1 MYCTKCGQKLE
12 DGVPHVCPN
21 APVGAQPKP
30 QYIPVQPAYA
40 LNTAP
45 ATGAVAAL
53 RKVSSSTAA
62 LVLTVALS
70 VSLLAKFIGLVIS
83 TVKIFTTVN
92 LVGSAASLFGA
103 SEAVREIRRLA
114 FYRAGYGIIALVPLG
129 LTVVGCY
136 ITYLSAKRPRNAYI
150 KSTGFVFFKVVAVID
165 LIISILT
172 AVGMVLLLIIGS
184 ILMSSGELEDYIIYW
199 VTFCIVFVFAN
210 VLKMVAYIGL
220 IRLSSECKRTAEYG
234 RGEYA
239 KIKGISSVYAIIKI
253 LSVIAPILSLIVY
266 FVKASFT
273 NALVNSISYELGY
286 YLGMDYASFRNF
298 SLLPSDFLS
307 GVIAPLAV
315 IVADIA
321 IAVLVFSLHKNMALV
336 GEGVYAPVAPEAYVP
351 YGVQSAPAAPA
362 YSAPVAPKP
371 TVSEAVSE
379 QAETETETE
388 GDAVLPSADTEEMK
402 DE

>member
-30 QYIPVQPAYA
+30 QYVPVQPVYA

-45 ATGAVAAL
+45 AL

-83 TVKIFTTVN
+83 TVKMFTTVN

-103 SEAVREIRRLA
+103 SEVVREIRRLA
-114 FYRAGYGIIALVPLG
+114 FYRAGYGVIALIPLG

-136 ITYLSAKRPRNAYI
+136 ITYLSAKRPGNAYI
-150 KSTGFVFFKVVAVID
+150 KSSGFVFFKVVAVID

-184 ILMSSGELEDYIIYW
+184 VLMSSGELEDYIIYW

-210 VLKMVAYIGL
+210 VLKMVAYVGL
-220 IRLSSECKRTAEYG
+220 IKLSGECKRTAEYG

-239 KIKGISSVYAIIKI
+239 KIKEISSVYAIIKI
-253 LSVIAPILSLIVY
+253 VSVIAPILSLIVY

-273 NALVNSISYELGY
+273 NALVNAISYELGS
-286 YLGMDYASFRNF
+286 YLGMDYTSFRNF

-321 IAVLVFSLHKNMALV
+321 IAVLVFSLHKNMALT
-336 GEGVYAPVAPEAYVP
+336 GEGVYAPVAPEAYMP
-351 YGVQSAPAAPA
+351 YGVQSAPNAPV
-362 YSAPVAPKP
+362 YSAPVTPEP
-371 TVSEAVSE
+371 IVSETESDAVS
-379 QAETETETE
+379 
-388 GDAVLPSADTEEMK
+388 PSADTEETK

>member
-30 QYIPVQPAYA
+30 QYVPVQPVYA

-83 TVKIFTTVN
+83 TVKMFTTVN

-103 SEAVREIRRLA
+103 SEVVREIRRLA
-114 FYRAGYGIIALVPLG
+114 FYRAGYGVIALIPLG

-136 ITYLSAKRPRNAYI
+136 ITYLSAKRPGNAYI
-150 KSTGFVFFKVVAVID
+150 KSSGFVFFKVVAVID

-184 ILMSSGELEDYIIYW
+184 VLMSSGELEDYIIYW

-210 VLKMVAYIGL
+210 VLKMVAYVGL
-220 IRLSSECKRTAEYG
+220 IKLSGECKRTAEYG

-239 KIKGISSVYAIIKI
+239 KIKEISSVYAIIKI
-253 LSVIAPILSLIVY
+253 VSVIAPILSLIVY

-273 NALVNSISYELGY
+273 NALVNAISYELGS
-286 YLGMDYASFRNF
+286 YLGMDYTSFRNF

-321 IAVLVFSLHKNMALV
+321 IAVLVFSLHKNRTLT
-336 GEGVYAPVAPEAYVP
+336 GEGVYAPVAPEAYMP
-351 YGVQSAPAAPA
+351 YGVQSAPNAPV
-362 YSAPVAPKP
+362 YSAPVTPEP
-371 TVSEAVSE
+371 TVSETESDAVS
-379 QAETETETE
+379 
-388 GDAVLPSADTEEMK
+388 PSADTEEMK

>member
-30 QYIPVQPAYA
+30 QYIPVQPVYA

-45 ATGAVAAL
+45 ANGAVAAL
-53 RKVSSSTAA
+53 RRVSSSTAA
-62 LVLTVALS
+62 LVLTIALS
-70 VSLLAKFIGLVIS
+70 VSLLAKFISLVIS
-83 TVKIFTTVN
+83 TVKMFTTVN

-103 SEAVREIRRLA
+103 SEVVREIRRLA
-114 FYRAGYGIIALVPLG
+114 FYRAGYGVIALIPLG

-136 ITYLSAKRPRNAYI
+136 ITYLSAKRPTNAYI
-150 KSTGFVFFKVVAVID
+150 KSSGFVFFKVVAVID
-165 LIISILT
+165 LILSILT
-172 AVGMVLLLIIGS
+172 LVVMVLLLIIGS
-184 ILMSSGELEDYIIYW
+184 VLMSSGELEDYIIYW

-210 VLKMVAYIGL
+210 VLKMVAYVGL
-220 IRLSSECKRTAEYG
+220 IKLSGECKRTAEYG

-253 LSVIAPILSLIVY
+253 VSVIAPILSLIVY

-273 NALVNSISYELGY
+273 NALVNAISYELGS
-286 YLGMDYASFRNF
+286 YLGMDYASLSNF

-321 IAVLVFSLHKNMALV
+321 IAVLVFSLHKNMALMD
-336 GEGVYAPVAPEAYVP
+336 EGVYAPAAPETYVP
-351 YGVQSAPAAPA
+351 YGVQSAPNAPV
-362 YSAPVAPKP
+362 YSAPVTPEP
-371 TVSEAVSE
+371 TVSETVSDAVS
-379 QAETETETE
+379 
-388 GDAVLPSADTEEMK
+388 PSADTEEMK

>member
-1 MYCTKCGQKLE
+1 M
-12 DGVPHVCPN
+12 
-21 APVGAQPKP
+21 
-30 QYIPVQPAYA
+30 
-40 LNTAP
+40 
-45 ATGAVAAL
+45 
-53 RKVSSSTAA
+53 
-62 LVLTVALS
+62 
-70 VSLLAKFIGLVIS
+70 
-83 TVKIFTTVN
+83 FTTVN

-103 SEAVREIRRLA
+103 SEVVREIRRLA
-114 FYRAGYGIIALVPLG
+114 FYRAGYGIIALIPLG

-136 ITYLSAKRPRNAYI
+136 ITYLSAKRPGNAYI
-150 KSTGFVFFKVVAVID
+150 KSSGFVLFKVVAVID

-184 ILMSSGELEDYIIYW
+184 VLMSSGELEDYIIYW

-210 VLKMVAYIGL
+210 VLKMVAYVGL
-220 IRLSSECKRTAEYG
+220 IIISGECKRTAEYG

-239 KIKGISSVYAIIKI
+239 KIKGISSVYAIIKVV
-253 LSVIAPILSLIVY
+253 SVIAPILSLIVY

-273 NALVNSISYELGY
+273 NALVNAISYELGS

-321 IAVLVFSLHKNMALV
+321 IAVLVFSLHKNMALT
-336 GEGVYAPVAPEAYVP
+336 GEGVYAPVAPEAYMP
-351 YGVQSAPAAPA
+351 YGVQSAPNAPV
-362 YSAPVAPKP
+362 YSAPVTPEP
-371 TVSEAVSE
+371 TVSETESDAVS
-379 QAETETETE
+379 
-388 GDAVLPSADTEEMK
+388 PSADTEETK